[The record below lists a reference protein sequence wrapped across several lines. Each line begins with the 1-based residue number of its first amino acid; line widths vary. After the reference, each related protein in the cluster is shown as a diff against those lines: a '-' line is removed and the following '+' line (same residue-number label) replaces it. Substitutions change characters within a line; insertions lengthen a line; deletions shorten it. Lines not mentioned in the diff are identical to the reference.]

1 MLFQKNILSLHKNI
15 RYNFNTYR
23 SVIKEE
29 NKAPIKREF
38 TNCFSWMDVGDTE
51 RLYDMLEDDIIS
63 DIEETADP
71 EFNNSDIRISIT
83 RVLLEKA
90 LPF

>member
-1 MLFQKNILSLHKNI
+1 MTQE
-15 RYNFNTYR
+15 NTTVR
-23 SVIKEE
+23 KEF
-29 NKAPIKREF
+29 I
-38 TNCFSWMDVGDTE
+38 NCFSWMDVGDAN

-71 EFNNSDIRISIT
+71 EFNDSDIRIAIA

>member
-1 MLFQKNILSLHKNI
+1 MTQ
-15 RYNFNTYR
+15 
-23 SVIKEE
+23 E
-29 NKAPIKREF
+29 NKTTVKREF
-38 TNCFSWMDVGDTE
+38 INCFSWMNIGDSE

-71 EFNNSDIRISIT
+71 EFNDSDIRIAIA

>member
-1 MLFQKNILSLHKNI
+1 MTQEKKTFVKSKFID
-15 RYNFNTYR
+15 
-23 SVIKEE
+23 
-29 NKAPIKREF
+29 
-38 TNCFSWMDVGDTE
+38 CFSWMDVGDAE

-71 EFNNSDIRISIT
+71 EFNDSDVRIAIT